1 MRFPARPTLSLL
13 VLLGL
18 APAAD
23 ATLLETVGDA
33 RAPDGSRLLY
43 REQHLVRRDGDRPL
57 ERLVIYRCPD
67 GTAFARKRVDYRASA
82 LAPDFEL
89 VDARGYREGLR
100 RENGQPRVWHD
111 GGAPRPLAAAD
122 AALVADAGFDE
133 FIRQRWAALAPG
145 RTQTLA
151 FAIPAFG
158 RSLAFKVHSAGD
170 RTPALHRFELK
181 AGGVLGL
188 VAPTIAV
195 DYDLRDRRL
204 RRFTGPTNIRD
215 GKGRQMEARIEFP
228 DAPRS
233 LDDEA
238 QWRRLAALP
247 LQACTLGAR

>member
-18 APAAD
+18 APAAG

-33 RAPDGSRLLY
+33 RAPEGNRLLY
-43 REQHLVRRDGDRPL
+43 REQHLIRRDGDRPQ

-111 GGAPRPLAAAD
+111 GGAPRPLTGTD
-122 AALVADAGFDE
+122 AALVVDAGFDE

-151 FAIPAFG
+151 FVIPAFG

-170 RTPALHRFELK
+170 RTPALRRFELK

-215 GKGRQMEARIEFP
+215 GKGRQIQARIEFP

-247 LQACTLGAR
+247 LQACALGAR